1 MLELLNV
8 YRVQFKKR
16 EPIFIGAISYID
28 ALSRLDKDNELS
40 PEGDEIVSISIV
52 QPQIFV

>member
-28 ALSRLDKDNELS
+28 ALSRFDKDNELS